1 MGKSLNLSMLRT
13 FLDCD
18 GIKYRVQD
26 LFKDLL
32 IRNELVFETH
42 FANQPVLYVNM
53 PKKALKECKE
63 EYSLVEVL
71 GKHLD
76 SINPEESIEDAVKRK
91 FNETRRKVWV
101 LYDEPELLLM
111 RGLRH
116 GFLDSRDL

>member
-1 MGKSLNLSMLRT
+1 MPSGMGKSLNLSMLRT

-42 FANQPVLYVNM
+42 FANQPVLYVKM

-91 FNETRRKVWV
+91 FNETR
-101 LYDEPELLLM
+101 
-111 RGLRH
+111 
-116 GFLDSRDL
+116 

>member
-26 LFKDLL
+26 HFKDLL